1 MKAVDA
7 ARIFHD
13 WSYSEGLLTELA
25 APTTSS
31 PAEMALIQPTT
42 DLGRALLRSK
52 QVQAIA
58 FNAPRSEIIVFTKR
72 AAPTNKKQLQAL
84 PSAVDDIQIR
94 YRQGVQHPVDA
105 LPVTPFGGPT
115 YVIRHAGQADRYCC
129 GSSISVGNA
138 REAGTMGCLVRDAQ
152 GALFGLTNNHVSGSC
167 SFAGVG
173 LPILAPGVVDVVPG
187 CIPPFTIGFHANSLP
202 FLAGSADNVNPK
214 HNLDAAMFRVRD
226 EGLVTSFQRADYD
239 TPANAAPLV
248 ADLEVE
254 KVGRTTGH
262 TRGKVIG
269 EMFGACGIP
278 YTAALYGFSGV
289 VSFEPVF
296 TIAGH
301 GGLFSDAGDSGSLIT
316 TVDQNRQRYAVGI
329 VIGGRVDGS
338 AAGGKTTIALP
349 ISPILQGLGVSL
361 VSGHNT

>member
-1 MKAVDA
+1 MQAAVA

-13 WSYSEGLLTELA
+13 WAYSEGLLTELA

-31 PAEMALIQPTT
+31 PAEAALIQPVT
-42 DLGRALLRSK
+42 DLGKTLLRSK
-52 QVQAIA
+52 QVQAVA
-58 FNAPRSEIIVFTKR
+58 FNGPRSEIIVFTKR

-84 PSAVDDIQIR
+84 PSAVDDVQVR

-105 LPVTPFGGPT
+105 LPVAPFGGPT
-115 YVIRHAGQADRYCC
+115 YVIRHAGQADRYSC
-129 GSSISVGNA
+129 GSSISVGNS

-152 GALFGLTNNHVSGSC
+152 GSLYGLTNNHISGSC

-187 CIPPFTIGFHANSLP
+187 CVPPFTIGFHANSLP

-214 HNLDAAMFRVRD
+214 DNLDAAMFRIRD
-226 EGLVTSFQRADYD
+226 EGLVSSFQRADYD
-239 TPANAAPLV
+239 TPANAAPLA

-278 YTAALYGFSGV
+278 YSAALYGFSGI

-316 TVDQNRQRYAVGI
+316 TIDQNGQRYAVGI

-349 ISPILQGLGVSL
+349 ISPILQGLGVNL
-361 VSGHNT
+361 VSGHNI